1 MTAAP
6 PDAAE
11 ERRALLVTGA
21 SGGIGGALC
30 RLAAADGWRVLAGY
44 RGNRDAA
51 EALAASLPDAAAVRL
66 PLDDAGAVEAAV
78 GGLADEPVAA
88 LALCGAPPPPV
99 RSFAKTTAE
108 DMRAQFE
115 ASVVG
120 THALLRAAWRTWL
133 RPRAGGT
140 AVAVLTEA
148 LGPPAAPHMAA
159 YVAAKAG
166 LAGLLEAAA
175 AELGRGGLSVGAV
188 HPGYTETAM
197 LRAFDPLI
205 LDRARADRPDDRFPG
220 PETAAAALLAI
231 LRDPPPP
238 GRVRHVRAEEVP
250 A

>member
-1 MTAAP
+1 VTGAP
-6 PDAAE
+6 E

-21 SGGIGGALC
+21 SGGIGGALA
-30 RLAAADGWRVLAGY
+30 RMASADGWRVLAGY
-44 RGNRDAA
+44 RASREAA
-51 EALAASLPDAAAVRL
+51 EALAASLPHAAAVRL
-66 PLDDAGAVEAAV
+66 PLDDPGGIEEAVRALAG
-78 GGLADEPVAA
+78 EPVAA

-99 RSFAKTTAE
+99 KSFAKTGA
-108 DMRAQFE
+108 DDLRAQFE
-115 ASVVG
+115 AAVVG
-120 THALLRAAWRTWL
+120 THALLRAAWLTWL
-133 RPRAGGT
+133 RRRGGGT

-159 YVAAKAG
+159 YVSAKAG
-166 LAGLLEAAA
+166 LSGLLEAAA

-197 LRAFDPLI
+197 LGAFDPLV
-205 LDRARADRPDDRFPG
+205 LDRARAQRPDGRFAG

-250 A
+250 Q